1 VVFSFD
7 VVAILLVFVHVGE
20 GLVEK
25 CLEFVCISADFELA
39 HGYTIKLC
47 SAKQIIVYLF
57 SINITDAI

>member
-1 VVFSFD
+1 MVFSFD

-25 CLEFVCISADFELA
+25 CLEFVCISADFKLA

-47 SAKQIIVYLF
+47 SAKKIKTNHSLSLF
-57 SINITDAI
+57 YKYN